1 MSTGLYLHPVGL
13 VAGAA
18 AIELKALGAAL
29 ALAGGP
35 LAFTGAFVIEGRPGK
50 ARSRFVTASALA
62 GIRDGDVAALVAR
75 VRAPRAPF
83 AGIDMGAARLMGI
96 VNLTPDSFSDGGR
109 LADAAAGEAHGRALA
124 AAGAEILDLGGESTR
139 PGSEEVPLEEE
150 RARVMPVLTR
160 LAGCGAVLSVD
171 TRKAALMGEAAAAGA
186 AIIND
191 VSALTHEAPSAA
203 TVAAGGAS
211 VILMHMRGDPKTMQE
226 APAYLDVMLEVYDEL
241 ADRLGAARA
250 AGIGV
255 GKLAV
260 DPGIGFAKS
269 FEHNLD
275 VMRRLAMLHGLGV
288 PLVVGASRKGFVGHF
303 TGERE
308 AARRVPGSVAM
319 ALAAAAQGAQILRV
333 HDVAETSAA
342 LSAWQHATGIA
353 EKAESAGMAGKQG
366 ATVRVAH
373 NI

>member
-1 MSTGLYLHPVGL
+1 
-13 VAGAA
+13 
-18 AIELKALGAAL
+18 
-29 ALAGGP
+29 
-35 LAFTGAFVIEGRPGK
+35 
-50 ARSRFVTASALA
+50 
-62 GIRDGDVAALVAR
+62 
-75 VRAPRAPF
+75 
-83 AGIDMGAARLMGI
+83 
-96 VNLTPDSFSDGGR
+96 
-109 LADAAAGEAHGRALA
+109 
-124 AAGAEILDLGGESTR
+124 
-139 PGSEEVPLEEE
+139 
-150 RARVMPVLTR
+150 
-160 LAGCGAVLSVD
+160 
-171 TRKAALMGEAAAAGA
+171 
-186 AIIND
+186 
-191 VSALTHEAPSAA
+191 
-203 TVAAGGAS
+203 
-211 VILMHMRGDPKTMQE
+211 MRGDPKTMQE